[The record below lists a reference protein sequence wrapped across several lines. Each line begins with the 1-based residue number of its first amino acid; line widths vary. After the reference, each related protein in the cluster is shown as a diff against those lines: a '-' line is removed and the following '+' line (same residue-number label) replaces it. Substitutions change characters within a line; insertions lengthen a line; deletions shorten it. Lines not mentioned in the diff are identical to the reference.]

1 MGNSNIIPL
10 KYHQVF
16 YGYKQVIYKVKTE
29 QKKESKNSYTIL
41 YYRYY
46 SYTNSGKE
54 DPYRG
59 AIDWTLL
66 FPQSS
71 HVKIL
76 ISNVIVL
83 ESGIFGRWLD
93 HKGEALMN
101 K

>member
-10 KYHQVF
+10 KYHQDF

-29 QKKESKNSYTIL
+29 PKKVSKYSYTIL

-59 AIDWTLL
+59 ML
-66 FPQSS
+66 
-71 HVKIL
+71 
-76 ISNVIVL
+76 
-83 ESGIFGRWLD
+83 
-93 HKGEALMN
+93 
-101 K
+101 

>member
-1 MGNSNIIPL
+1 MGNSNIVPL

-16 YGYKQVIYKVKTE
+16 YEYKQIIYKVKKE
-29 QKKESKNSYTIL
+29 QKKSKNSYTIL

-46 SYTNSGKE
+46 NHTNSGKE

-59 AIDWTLL
+59 AIDRMLL

-76 ISNVIVL
+76 ISTVMVL
-83 ESGIFGRWLD
+83 ESGILGR
-93 HKGEALMN
+93 
-101 K
+101 

>member
-10 KYHQVF
+10 KYHQDF

-29 QKKESKNSYTIL
+29 QKKVSKYSYTIL

-46 SYTNSGKE
+46 SYTNSGEE

-59 AIDWTLL
+59 AIDSMLL
-66 FPQSS
+66 FPQIS

-76 ISNVIVL
+76 ISNVMVL
-83 ESGIFGRWLD
+83 ETGIFGR
-93 HKGEALMN
+93 
-101 K
+101 